1 MRFPPAAPCAKAGAT
16 RQEGAMARILIT
28 SAIPYINGIKH
39 LGNLVGSQLPADLF
53 ARFNRAIGNEVMF
66 ICATDEHG
74 TPAELAAAKAG
85 KPVAEY
91 CAEMHGVQA
100 EIAKGFRLSFDHF
113 GRSSSQ
119 RNHKLTQHF
128 AGKLAENGL
137 IREVSEKMIY
147 SIDDGRFLPDRYIE
161 GTCPNCGFESARGD
175 QCDNCTKQLD
185 PTDLI
190 NPRSTISGSTN
201 LEERETKHLYL
212 MQRALKDKLEAW
224 IDSKTD
230 WPILTTSIAK
240 KWLNDGDGLQDRG
253 ITRDLHWGIPVM
265 RGDQPWPGM
274 EGKVFYVWFDA
285 PIEYIAC
292 TAEWADANGLDD
304 AAWQRWWRTD
314 KGAADVTYYQFMGK
328 DNVPFHTLSFPA
340 TILGSGEPWKLVDY
354 LKSFNYLNYDGGQFS
369 TSRGRGV
376 FMDQALSILPSD
388 YWRWWLLSHAPESSD
403 AEFTWEN
410 FQASVNKDLADVL
423 GNFVSRVTKFAVSKL
438 GDTVPEAGAFGPME
452 TALIADL
459 GVRIA
464 DYTRAMEGM
473 EVRKAAAELRAIWV
487 IGNEYLQAAAPWS
500 VVKTDPEQAQAQ
512 IRLALNLI
520 RIYAVLSSPFI
531 PDAAQTMMTAMGSD
545 DWTWPSD
552 VHAAV
557 RTLSAGH
564 SFTVPENLFR
574 KITDEERA
582 DWQARFAG
590 IRT

>member
-1 MRFPPAAPCAKAGAT
+1 
-16 RQEGAMARILIT
+16 MARILIT

-100 EIAKGFRLSFDHF
+100 AIAKGFRLSFDHF

-137 IREVSEKMIY
+137 IREVAEKMIY

-438 GDTVPEAGAFGPME
+438 GDTVPAAGAFGPME

-500 VVKTDPEQAQAQ
+500 VVKTDPDQAQAQ

-531 PDAAQTMMTAMGSD
+531 PDAAQTMMMAMGSD

-557 RTLSAGH
+557 RTLPAGH
-564 SFTVPENLFR
+564 SFAVPENLFR

>member
-1 MRFPPAAPCAKAGAT
+1 
-16 RQEGAMARILIT
+16 MARILIT

-100 EIAKGFRLSFDHF
+100 DIAKGFRLSFDHF

-500 VVKTDPEQAQAQ
+500 VVKTDPNQAQAQ

-557 RTLSAGH
+557 RTLPAGH
-564 SFTVPENLFR
+564 AFAVPENLFH

>member
-1 MRFPPAAPCAKAGAT
+1 
-16 RQEGAMARILIT
+16 MARILIT

-53 ARFNRAIGNEVMF
+53 ARFNRTMGHEVMF

-91 CAEMHGVQA
+91 CAEMHDVQA

-113 GRSSSQ
+113 GRSSST

-128 AGKLAENGL
+128 AGVLADNGL
-137 IREVSEKMIY
+137 IREVTEKMIY

-230 WPILTTSIAK
+230 WPVLTTSIAK

-265 RGDQPWPGM
+265 KGDQPWPGM

-285 PIEYIAC
+285 PIEYIAG
-292 TAEWADANGLDD
+292 TAEWADANGLGDE
-304 AAWQRWWRTD
+304 AWQRWWRTD

-423 GNFVSRVTKFAVSKL
+423 GNFVSRVTKFAKSKL
-438 GDTVPEAGAFGPME
+438 GESVPEAGAFGPME

-459 GVRIA
+459 GARIA
-464 DYTRAMEGM
+464 DYTRAMEAM
-473 EVRKAAAELRAIWV
+473 EVRKAAGELRAIWV

-500 VVKTDPEQAQAQ
+500 VVKTDPDHAQAQ

-520 RIYAVLSSPFI
+520 RIYAILSAPFI
-531 PDAAQTMMTAMGSD
+531 PDAAQVMMSAMGTD

-552 VHAAV
+552 VQSAIRALAPGHAF
-557 RTLSAGH
+557 S
-564 SFTVPENLFR
+564 VPENLFR
-574 KITDEERA
+574 KITDEERS

-590 IRT
+590 VRN